1 MATMLIRNLPNRV
14 DDARL
19 REVLGEQRVTNI
31 EYQDDPN
38 PNTSDRQALVTL
50 DMPPYEAEQLAKK
63 YNGMILEGK
72 PVRISVIHFMA

>member
-1 MATMLIRNLPNRV
+1 MATLLIRNLPNRV

-19 REVLGEQRVTNI
+19 REVLGEHQVTNI

-50 DMPPYEAEQLAKK
+50 DMPAYEAEQLANK
-63 YNGMILEGK
+63 YNGMILEGRQ
-72 PVRISVIHFMA
+72 VRISVIHFMS

>member
-19 REVLGEQRVTNI
+19 REVFGEHQVTNI

-50 DMPPYEAEQLAKK
+50 DMPAYEAEQLANKF
-63 YNGMILEGK
+63 NGMVLEGRK
-72 PVRISVIHFMA
+72 VRISVIHFMA

>member
-19 REVLGEQRVTNI
+19 REVLGEHQVLNI

-38 PNTSDRQALVTL
+38 PNTSDRQAL
-50 DMPPYEAEQLAKK
+50 AIRRA
-63 YNGMILEGK
+63 
-72 PVRISVIHFMA
+72 

>member
-1 MATMLIRNLPNRV
+1 MATMLIRNLPDRV

-38 PNTSDRQALVTL
+38 PKTSDRQALVTL
-50 DMPPYEAEQLAKK
+50 DMPAYEAEQLANK
-63 YNGMILEGK
+63 YNGMILEGRQ
-72 PVRISVIHFMA
+72 VRISVIHFMS